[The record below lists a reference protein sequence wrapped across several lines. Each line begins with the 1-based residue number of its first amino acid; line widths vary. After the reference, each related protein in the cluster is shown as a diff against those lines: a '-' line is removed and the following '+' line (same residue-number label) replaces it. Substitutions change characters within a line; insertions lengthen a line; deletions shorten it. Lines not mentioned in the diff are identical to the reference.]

1 MRRGK
6 RGYSSKLMSK
16 QILRESLAVR
26 RLLEVNPS
34 DLKDDVIAI
43 NRVTKVVKGGKNL
56 SFSALVVVGDHRGH
70 AGFGMGKAREVPM
83 AIKKGIEQA
92 KKNLIQLNLT
102 GSTIPH
108 QVLGR
113 YGSAQV
119 LLKPAPEGTGVIA
132 GGPVRKVMQVA
143 GIHNV
148 LTKSLGTSNP
158 HNVVK
163 ATFSALLGLK
173 DAAQVAETRTKTV
186 EEITGREKKAEK
198 AAGEKWQQRKRPPLR
213 ERLRAPSRSSGW
225 SALSDVPTTCGKRFA
240 AL

>member
-1 MRRGK
+1 
-6 RGYSSKLMSK
+6 MSK
-16 QILRESLAVR
+16 QLLRDSLSVR
-26 RLLEVNPS
+26 RLFDVNPS

-56 SFSALVVVGDHRGH
+56 SFSALVVVGDNHGH

-92 KKNLIQLNLT
+92 KKNLIKLNMK

-108 QVLGR
+108 QVTGR

-119 LLKPAPEGTGVIA
+119 LLKPASEGTGVIA

-143 GIHNV
+143 GITNV

-158 HNVVK
+158 HNVIK
-163 ATFSALLGLK
+163 ATFAALLSLK
-173 DAAQVAETRTKTV
+173 DAGQVAETRSKTV
-186 EEITGREKKAEK
+186 EEISGRAAKSEKGEAQK
-198 AAGEKWQQRKRPPLR
+198 AAGE
-213 ERLRAPSRSSGW
+213 
-225 SALSDVPTTCGKRFA
+225 
-240 AL
+240 

>member
-1 MRRGK
+1 
-6 RGYSSKLMSK
+6 MSK
-16 QILRESLAVR
+16 QILRDSLAVR
-26 RLLEVNPS
+26 RLLEVNPA

-56 SFSALVVVGDHRGH
+56 SFSALVVVGDNHGH

-92 KKNLIQLNLT
+92 KKNLIRLNLKGT
-102 GSTIPH
+102 SIPH

-113 YGSAQV
+113 YGS
-119 LLKPAPEGTGVIA
+119 
-132 GGPVRKVMQVA
+132 VRKVMQVA

-163 ATFSALLGLK
+163 ATFAALLSLK
-173 DAAQVAETRTKTV
+173 DIAQVAETRSKTV
-186 EEITGREKKAEK
+186 DEIRGRSPKQNGT
-198 AAGEKWQQRKRPPLR
+198 AAGAENN
-213 ERLRAPSRSSGW
+213 A
-225 SALSDVPTTCGKRFA
+225 
-240 AL
+240 